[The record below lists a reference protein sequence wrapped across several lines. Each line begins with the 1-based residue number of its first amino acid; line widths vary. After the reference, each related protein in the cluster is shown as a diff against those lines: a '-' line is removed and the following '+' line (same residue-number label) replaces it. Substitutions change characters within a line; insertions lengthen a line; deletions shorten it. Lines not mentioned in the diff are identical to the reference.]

1 MWHRGICTNA
11 ADNKL
16 CSRYSTLGQIPHSK
30 AAAGGNRNLLR
41 SLILNPLEEKTEAT
55 YNNNIPFNEYKV
67 QERKHTAFK
76 KRTIMEL
83 LTWETQIHSIMSK
96 IPPLLLCTSR
106 MQRQSHTH
114 FIQVT
119 MLLDASKI

>member
-1 MWHRGICTNA
+1 MWHQGICTNT
-11 ADNKL
+11 ADNNL
-16 CSRYSTLGQIPHSK
+16 CSRNSTVGQIPHSK

-41 SLILNPLEEKTEAT
+41 SCILNPLEEETESS
-55 YNNNIPFNEYKV
+55 YNNISFKEYEV

-96 IPPLLLCTSR
+96 TPPLLLCTSR

-119 MLLDASKI
+119 MLLDAGKI

>member
-1 MWHRGICTNA
+1 MWHQGICTN
-11 ADNKL
+11 NL
-16 CSRYSTLGQIPHSK
+16 CSRYSTVGQIPHSK

-41 SLILNPLEEKTEAT
+41 SRILNPLEEKTEAS
-55 YNNNIPFNEYKV
+55 YNNNIPFKEYKV

-76 KRTIMEL
+76 KRTILEL
-83 LTWETQIHSIMSK
+83 LTWEIHSIMSK

-106 MQRQSHTH
+106 MQRQSQTH

-119 MLLDASKI
+119 MLLDAAKI